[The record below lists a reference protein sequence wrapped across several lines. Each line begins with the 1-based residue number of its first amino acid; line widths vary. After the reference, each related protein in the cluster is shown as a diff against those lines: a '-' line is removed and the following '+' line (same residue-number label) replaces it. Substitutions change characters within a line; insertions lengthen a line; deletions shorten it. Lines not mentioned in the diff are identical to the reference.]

1 MYMPTTQRNW
11 VELHNWL
18 LLPLFKTSC
27 GSSERAL
34 VRIGHGSAKSKT
46 PRDNIHYL
54 IPSLSL
60 PSAPEREEI
69 WASSKEKW
77 DQSRCCCC
85 CHNAAV
91 CFTDRQTR
99 TEKSDFRSEPFPL
112 TTFSTQI
119 QQHNNNNKLYSAHHR
134 EGERK
139 DRGNRCFQTADETF
153 TDFPNITKIKCES
166 EEFFQFHV
174 GLQNVLVKLK
184 LLPLMTKQC
193 FINEVKMCVK
203 VLLCCFWETESLG
216 CASWEKVRETDNGS
230 MMINSFH

>member
-1 MYMPTTQRNW
+1 MCMPKTQRNW
-11 VELHNWL
+11 VELQNWL

-46 PRDNIHYL
+46 PRDNVHYL

-77 DQSRCCCC
+77 DQSRCCC

-112 TTFSTQI
+112 TTFSTQT
-119 QQHNNNNKLYSAHHR
+119 QQHNNNKLYSAHHR
-134 EGERK
+134 EGEKGQRESLFPDSRRNFHRFSK
-139 DRGNRCFQTADETF
+139 YHKNKMWIRGILSIPRR
-153 TDFPNITKIKCES
+153 ITKCNI
-166 EEFFQFHV
+166 
-174 GLQNVLVKLK
+174 LA
-184 LLPLMTKQC
+184 LMAKQC
-193 FINEVKMCVK
+193 FINEAKMCVK
-203 VLLCCFWETESLG
+203 VLLCCFWETGSMG
-216 CASWEKVRETDNGS
+216 CASWAKERETDNGS
-230 MMINSFH
+230 LMINSFH